1 MTIILNAALEYA
13 ERGWAIFPC
22 GVDKKPLTRN
32 GVLDATTRPDIIKKW
47 WTKHPTANIGL
58 DVGAA
63 GMMVLDYDPG
73 CNEAEC
79 DDANDIPW
87 TTLQA
92 NTPRGGIHK
101 YFFLDPHEIVA
112 ASASLIHPHV
122 DVRSFHSYVLLP
134 PSRTKDG
141 YYEWG
146 SEGKPARRSDTMIEN
161 AGKAKE
167 RSARHDTWIIESD
180 LSTNVRACESW
191 LAHVAEPSIEGDG
204 GDNMGYATAAM
215 CKTYG
220 LSEAMAIE
228 VMLQHWNPHCLPPWD
243 VEDIERLVHNGY
255 LYNTSPPGNITQA
268 YKDARTK
275 EAFQA
280 VCTGNE
286 DQGITTTASHVR
298 LMSRKAMETIPD
310 PTWLLDGF
318 LIEQSYAM
326 LYGAPSTFKTFLAL
340 DMALCIATRYSE
352 NPNWTL
358 AGKAG
363 PVVFAAGEGHAS
375 IKKRVRAWEREHWGS
390 KLAQNFLLM
399 DPVPKV
405 FEDIEP
411 YLEAMAKQCPEGVKL
426 IVLDTVGRALQG
438 ENENSQ
444 DVASAFTRMIERLI
458 KDTGATV
465 LCLHHLGKDAGKGAR
480 GSSVFQGDA
489 DTMIEVKITTPKS
502 RVVSLV
508 MTKQKDAEAWDDK
521 KFLKLREIILS
532 PATQDRREVKSLVV
546 IQVPKDDKS
555 MQHILD
561 QDKNR
566 ASTDEIITSA
576 ALRVLARIPGRNW
589 SRNAFSEAVAIDE
602 VVEIGNQ
609 HLCKNVLPRLREV
622 STNPLSNCY
631 DPDTKMWRYFKT

>member
-1 MTIILNAALEYA
+1 MTNMLDAALDYA
-13 ERGWAIFPC
+13 RRNWLIFPC

-47 WTKHPTANIGL
+47 WTDHPTANIGL

-73 CNEAEC
+73 SDYEQCEA
-79 DDANDIPW
+79 DNDVPLTFLWAI
-87 TTLQA
+87 
-92 NTPRGGIHK
+92 TPRNGTHR
-101 YFFLDPHEIVA
+101 YFMLDPNEIVA
-112 ASASLIHPHV
+112 ASVGVIYPHV

-141 YYEWG
+141 YYSWG
-146 SEGKPARRSDTMIEN
+146 GEGKPARRSDTMIKN

-167 RSARHDTWIIESD
+167 RSAQHDTWVIEQD
-180 LSTNVRACESW
+180 LPEHVLAAGDW
-191 LAHVAEPSIEGDG
+191 LDNEAKVSIEGTG
-204 GDNMGYATAAM
+204 GDNVGYATAAM
-215 CKTYG
+215 CKSYG
-220 LSEAMAIE
+220 LSEAMT
-228 VMLQHWNPHCLPPWD
+228 VSMMLELWNPRCLPPWD
-243 VEDIERLVHNGY
+243 VEDIERLVRNGY

-268 YKDARTK
+268 YKEARAK

-280 VCTGNE
+280 VSTGDD

-326 LYGAPSTFKTFLAL
+326 IYGAPSTFKTFLAL
-340 DMALCIATRYSE
+340 DMALCIATRYSG

-489 DTMIEVKITTPKS
+489 DTMIEVKITTSKS

-532 PATQDRREVKSLVV
+532 PATQDCREVKSLVV
-546 IQVPKDDKS
+546 VQVSKDDKS
-555 MQHILD
+555 MQHVLD

-566 ASTDEIITSA
+566 ASTDEVITQA
-576 ALRVLARIPGRNW
+576 ALRVLARIPDRNW
-589 SRNAFSEAVAIDE
+589 SSNAFSEAVAMDE
-602 VVEIGNQ
+602 VVEIGSV
-609 HLCKNVLPRLREV
+609 HLRKNVLPRLREA
-622 STNPLSNCY
+622 STNLLSNCY
-631 DPDTKMWRYFKT
+631 DPDTKMWRYFKV